1 MCSTVA
7 ARPIVACLGVLV
19 CLLCLQSCRCVADV
33 QLYDLLGVE
42 PSATAKQIKKAYR
55 SKSVELH
62 PDKHPAAEK
71 DQWEAKFIELV
82 NAYNVLSDEET
93 RRQYDSGALNADG
106 SFRCA
111 ARAGSSAAYRCS
123 CHTPM
128 LYCSDFESAY
138 KAHSKF
144 DVQDTCVPWNRAVNC
159 SLPHIRVRVH
169 QATELGSCWICAVA
183 ELRPDS
189 SRGCS
194 QAGGQGRW
202 ACAGRCS
209 ALRSSL
215 PLQTSRGALLEEK
228 ARSAKRQST
237 QARLDAELEMRAKH
251 QSEVQTTQ
259 RRKARDAKLR
269 AQSAAQPIP
278 AAKSPTS
285 KSNKRTLLCTQ
296 WT

>member
-1 MCSTVA
+1 MHLDSMCSTVA

-144 DVQDTCVPWNRAVNC
+144 DVQDTCVP
-159 SLPHIRVRVH
+159 
-169 QATELGSCWICAVA
+169 
-183 ELRPDS
+183 
-189 SRGCS
+189 
-194 QAGGQGRW
+194 
-202 ACAGRCS
+202 
-209 ALRSSL
+209 
-215 PLQTSRGALLEEK
+215 
-228 ARSAKRQST
+228 
-237 QARLDAELEMRAKH
+237 
-251 QSEVQTTQ
+251 
-259 RRKARDAKLR
+259 
-269 AQSAAQPIP
+269 
-278 AAKSPTS
+278 
-285 KSNKRTLLCTQ
+285 
-296 WT
+296 